1 MATQR
6 PRRNQIKIERELNKL
21 LTARELGTEAD
32 NLARTIK
39 SLKLADYTNLAL
51 QTRKYNKSPKEI
63 NLRQMELNMFHQ
75 GKLALFRHN
84 TLGYWVLPCTYVRGL
99 APDGSRKFVSPRPI
113 GDTPAADELHNLVL
127 EIDVDCVILRDNDLE
142 MPCCLYA
149 DYYANK
155 ISELCT
161 SRDKNIE
168 KLEFPIVFNVKGD
181 ISRKKKAGLTL
192 KNILFGRRNSAYVIS
207 EFFDSIESLD
217 MKAQCY
223 LEQFSQQIK
232 EFDNEFYEYIGVRHL
247 DVEKKERLVTNE
259 MEANQDKFLI
269 HTEKR
274 IQPIAQA
281 LEKARALWSDFE
293 MTVEPNSHI
302 FWSKDGGKE
311 IL

>member
-1 MATQR
+1 MATQQ
-6 PRRNQIKIERELNKL
+6 PQKNQIKIERELNKL

-63 NLRQMELNMFHQ
+63 NSRQMELNMFQQ
-75 GKLALFRHN
+75 GKLVLFRHN
-84 TLGYWVLPCTYVRGL
+84 TLGYWILPCTYVRGL

-113 GDTPAADELHNLVL
+113 GDTTAADELRNLVL

-142 MPCCLYA
+142 IPCCLYA

-181 ISRKKKAGLTL
+181 ISRKKKAGFTL
-192 KNILFGRRNSAYVIS
+192 KNILLGRRNSAFVIS

-269 HTEKR
+269 HAEKR

-293 MTVEPNSHI
+293 MTVEPNNHI

>member
-1 MATQR
+1 MATQQ
-6 PRRNQIKIERELNKL
+6 PQKNQIKIERELNKL

-51 QTRKYNKSPKEI
+51 QARKYNKSPKEI
-63 NLRQMELNMFHQ
+63 NLRQMELNMFQQ

-84 TLGYWVLPCTYVRGL
+84 TLGYWVLPCTYVSGL

-113 GDTPAADELHNLVL
+113 GDTPAADELRNLVL

-142 MPCCLYA
+142 IPCCLYA

-161 SRDKNIE
+161 SRDKNID
-168 KLEFPIVFNVKGD
+168 KLEFPVVFNVKGD
-181 ISRKKKAGLTL
+181 AERKKKAGLTL
-192 KNILFGRRNSAYVIS
+192 KNILFGRRWQPYVIS
-207 EFFDSIESLD
+207 DFFGDVTPLD

-247 DVEKKERLVTNE
+247 DVQKKERVGSLE
-259 MEANQDKFLI
+259 MDANQDKFLI

-274 IQPIAQA
+274 IQPIRTA
-281 LEKARALWSDFE
+281 LEKARTLWSDFE
-293 MTVEPNSHI
+293 MTVEANNHI
-302 FWSKDGGKE
+302 YWTTDGGKE
-311 IL
+311 TL